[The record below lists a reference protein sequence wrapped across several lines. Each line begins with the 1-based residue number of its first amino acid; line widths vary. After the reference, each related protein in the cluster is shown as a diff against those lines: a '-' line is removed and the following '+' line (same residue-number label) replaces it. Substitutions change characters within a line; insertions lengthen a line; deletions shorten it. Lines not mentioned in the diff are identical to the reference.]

1 MADSSREKSGFIKQA
16 GILAVAGILS
26 RVIGLLYNS
35 PMTAIIGD
43 EGNGYYEYAYKAYTI
58 VLLISSYS
66 IPSAISKVI
75 AQRLAAHE
83 YRNAHKVFKGALI
96 YVTIVGGAASLLLFL
111 LADQMVNLSNSV
123 TVLRFFAPT
132 IFLSGIMGV
141 LRGYFQAH
149 RSMVQTSVSQIIE
162 QFVNALVSIWLA
174 YILTGIASAASA
186 ADNTERAVYGAVG
199 GAIGTGMGVVAGLI
213 FMGAVYGLNRN
224 ILRRRIERDKTP
236 EEESYGSI
244 LKMILLVVTPFI
256 LSTFIYNINTFLN
269 QTIFNQAMLELKDM
283 TEAGV
288 SALNS
293 AIGKATKIS
302 NIPIAISTAMSSA
315 LIPGIAGDFSQG
327 RTQLCREKVSRA
339 IRTTMYISIP
349 AAVGIGVLARPIMAV
364 LYPQPEVLEL
374 SSYLLTAMSAG
385 VILYSLSTLS
395 SAVLQGIGRINSPVI
410 NATIALII
418 QTIIL
423 IATLFFTDMGIY
435 AMAAAVVFYA
445 LLMCILNAIS
455 VRKHLQ
461 YRQEWNKTFLRP
473 LLAAVVMGVVSFAS
487 YHAIY
492 YLSSLNIVSLIVAVA
507 AGVTVYF
514 ILTILWKAVGEE
526 ELSWL
531 PGSISLVRFLNGTR
545 KTSPKSSQNSKRK
558 AVPDNKDYR
567 ETHYTEADHEEAYH
581 EKEDYVE
588 SDYNEE
594 DYWLDD

>member
-75 AQRLAAHE
+75 AQRLAAKE
-83 YRNAHKVFKGALI
+83 YRNAHKIFKGALI
-96 YVTIVGGAASLLLFL
+96 YVTAVGGTASILLFFF
-111 LADQMVNLSNSV
+111 ADKMVNLSSSV

-162 QFVNALVSIWLA
+162 QFFNAAVSIWLA
-174 YILTGIASAASA
+174 YILTGMVAAGES
-186 ADNTERAVYGAVG
+186 TKRAVYGAVG
-199 GAIGTGMGVVAGLI
+199 GAVGTGMGVVAGLL
-213 FMGAVYGLNRN
+213 FMGGIYGLNRKM
-224 ILRRRIERDKTP
+224 LRRRIERDKTP
-236 EEESYGSI
+236 EDEGYGTI

-327 RTQLCREKVSRA
+327 RVQLCREKVGRA
-339 IRTTMYISIP
+339 IRTTMYIAIP

-374 SSYLLTAMSAG
+374 SANLLTAMAAG
-385 VILYSLSTLS
+385 VVLYSLSTLS
-395 SAVLQGIGRINSPVI
+395 SAVLQGIGRINSPVV
-410 NATIALII
+410 NATVALVI
-418 QTIIL
+418 QTVVL

-455 VRKHLQ
+455 VRRHLE
-461 YRQEWNKTFLRP
+461 YRQEWDRTFLRP
-473 LLAAVVMGVVSFAS
+473 LLASIVMGAVAFGA
-487 YHAIY
+487 YHGIY
-492 YLSSLNIVSLIVAVA
+492 QLCSLNIVSLVVAVA

-514 ILTILWKAVGEE
+514 ILTIIWEAVGED

-531 PGSISLVRFLNGTR
+531 PGSISLVRFLNGTHR
-545 KTSPKSSQNSKRK
+545 LSRRAAKAESKENPNN
-558 AVPDNKDYR
+558 AEYVD
-567 ETHYTEADHEEAYH
+567 TDHNEEIHNQDAY
-581 EKEDYVE
+581 
-588 SDYNEE
+588 SEE